1 MTSRNAVDVRSAF
14 LARSLPSRSIYDC
27 VHKQTYSLPRGWDHP
42 IEEWL
47 DWLRA
52 AGVPKTTMR
61 LRRGH
66 VRHTARLLGVPT
78 PGDVSTDL
86 LVVAF
91 ARRNWSSEHR
101 RGMRTSLIQF
111 YDWAIERGL
120 SESNPAVALPKVPES
135 RPRPRPATDRI
146 WQQIL
151 ANAGP
156 RERLMAQLAC
166 EAGLRRAEV
175 ARVHAHDLIE
185 EIDGWTLVVHGK
197 GGRQRTVP
205 IRTSL
210 ARDIAKGAGGH
221 TIGRGSSGW
230 LFPGQDDGHLSPD
243 RVGRLIS
250 ELMPEGWSMHKLRHR
265 FATRAFQ
272 GTRNLLAVQ
281 EALGHA
287 SVATTQRY
295 TAITRDDVRAAV
307 ESAA

>member
-1 MTSRNAVDVRSAF
+1 MTRGDVAELRTAF
-14 LARSLPSRSIYDC
+14 LSREVAAPHIHTY
-27 VHKQTYSLPRGWDHP
+27 VHKQTYKLPSDWEHA

-52 AGVPKTTMR
+52 GAVPKTTLR

-66 VRHTARLLGVPT
+66 VRRAARILDTTSPAI
-78 PGDVSTDL
+78 VSTDL

-91 ARRNWSSEHR
+91 ARRDWSPEHR
-101 RGMRTSLIQF
+101 RGMRTSLIKF
-111 YDWAIERGL
+111 YEWCIARGITDT
-120 SESNPAVALPKVPES
+120 NPALALPKVPES

-151 ANAGP
+151 MQAGP
-156 RERLMAQLAC
+156 RERLMAQLAG

-175 ARVHAHDLIE
+175 ARVHTNDLLE

-197 GGRQRTVP
+197 GGKQRTIPV
-205 IRTSL
+205 SDAL
-210 ARDIAKGAGGH
+210 AHEIAKGPGGH
-221 TIGRGSSGW
+221 TIGRGRSGW

-243 RVGRLIS
+243 TVGKLIS

-307 ESAA
+307 QAAA